1 MSSIFVDFYTRLF
14 TSSNAHDIDRVLE
27 GVNKVVSDNMNAE
40 LLMPYSK
47 EEVDVAIKQM
57 APLKAPSPDGMLPIF
72 YQSFWQNVGSKV
84 TEAILSC
91 LKSDDC
97 LLFCRSNAAECQ
109 KIQLLLDWYEAASG
123 QQLNKAKTTIQDH
136 YLLYLKYFCRGST
149 GD

>member
-27 GVNKVVSDNMNAE
+27 GVNKVVSDSMNAE

-57 APLKAPSPDGMLPIF
+57 APLKAPGPDGMPPIF

-84 TEAILSC
+84 IEAILSC
-91 LKSDDC
+91 LNSDDC
-97 LLFCRSNAAECQ
+97 LLFCRSNATECQ

-136 YLLYLKYFCRGST
+136 YLL
-149 GD
+149 